1 MTWEDTHILLHALI
15 DGELDAGNAREVEA
29 EAASYP
35 RWAAQ
40 LRDYRQM
47 HAAMS
52 APGVPYQ
59 APERLRRRI
68 EITLAT
74 TALPAPRAR
83 APSRRILWN
92 GFAMGSVVS
101 AALAACL
108 VLFVVH
114 TQDDQRIVGDVV
126 SAHLRSLQ
134 GDHLID
140 VQSTDQ
146 HTVKPWFNGR
156 LDLAPPVIDLTPQG
170 FMLIG
175 GRLDYIDGRPV
186 AAIVYKRRAHVINL
200 FVSPSAGSGSAT
212 TMENLQGF
220 TVWSWASSDLGFRA
234 VSDINP
240 EELQEFGEAQSRD
253 REWRELIAQP
263 RFLWLPKAA

>member
-1 MTWEDTHILLHALI
+1 MTCAETDFLLHAFV
-15 DGELDAGNAREVEA
+15 DNELDAGHACQVEA
-29 EAASYP
+29 HMAGC
-35 RWAAQ
+35 RHCAAQ
-40 LRDYRQM
+40 IRDYREM
-47 HAAMS
+47 RAAMS
-52 APGVPYQ
+52 APAVRYQ

-68 EITLAT
+68 EAT
-74 TALPAPRAR
+74 LPAANVRTLRTGVPG
-83 APSRRILWN
+83 RRSLLR
-92 GFAMGSVVS
+92 GFGMGSAVS

-114 TQDDQRIVGDVV
+114 AQDDQRIVGDVV

-156 LDLAPPVIDLTPQG
+156 LGVAPPVIDLTSQG
-170 FMLIG
+170 FTLIG

-200 FVSPSAGSGSAT
+200 FISQAVGSASGPA
-212 TMENLQGF
+212 MEKLQGF
-220 TVWSWASSDLGFRA
+220 GVWSWSWSDLNFRA
-234 VSDINP
+234 VSDINA
-240 EELQEFGEAQSRD
+240 EELREFGDKLEAGVQAGG
-253 REWRELIAQP
+253 I
-263 RFLWLPKAA
+263 